1 MSALSA
7 TRPIRP
13 SSQRSGPKRP
23 LSKRAVVLARPVNPA
38 ELKRS
43 PNRARALARF
53 MVWAVACGGAAYLIP
68 HAMM

>member
-7 TRPIRP
+7 TAP
-13 SSQRSGPKRP
+13 SVRSAAKRP
-23 LSKRAVVLARPVNPA
+23 LSKRAIVLARPVSPS
-38 ELKRS
+38 ELKHS

-68 HAMM
+68 HVMM